1 MNCSLIALNISGIN
15 SPSKKTQINTTDM
28 KTRPFCYIQEIHM
41 NIKDTCHLKVKEWE
55 KIFQANG
62 PKKQA
67 YLVIFKSDKNRLQTK
82 NLEEIGRKNTT
93 HPSTEK
99 FP

>member
-67 YLVIFKSDKNRLQTK
+67 WYSHLNIWQNRPQTK
-82 NLEEIGRKNTT
+82 INQEKQGRARLTY
-93 HPSTEK
+93 
-99 FP
+99 